1 MCTVGGGSRASAR
14 WNDGPRAN
22 EKGEIGGFAGGF
34 FARAG
39 AHLRVEVAHV
49 ERRILVAIHRLLT
62 EEVGSGAGS
71 DAPARES
78 HGRHRASAGGD
89 LARGA
94 RAARLVF
101 GHVSR
106 LRARRAVEKN
116 FDALLALP
124 SFSAAAASGGEDWLS
139 TGAPLN
145 PVATAHPHGF
155 ARRCGPVARTP
166 SAHSFSRRRPGEAL
180 RAKRPETRRRPR
192 RPS

>member
-14 WNDGPRAN
+14 WNDGPKAN

-78 HGRHRASAGGD
+78 HGRHRASAGRSG
-89 LARGA
+89 
-94 RAARLVF
+94 
-101 GHVSR
+101 
-106 LRARRAVEKN
+106 ARRAGREISVRARFSPPSAPSGGEKLRRASRAT
-116 FDALLALP
+116 FV
-124 SFSAAAASGGEDWLS
+124 SAAAASGGEDWLS

-145 PVATAHPHGF
+145 PVATAHPNGF
-155 ARRCGPVARTP
+155 ARRRGPVARTP

>member
-14 WNDGPRAN
+14 WNDGPKAN

-94 RAARLVF
+94 RAAR
-101 GHVSR
+101 
-106 LRARRAVEKN
+106 
-116 FDALLALP
+116 
-124 SFSAAAASGGEDWLS
+124 
-139 TGAPLN
+139 
-145 PVATAHPHGF
+145 
-155 ARRCGPVARTP
+155 
-166 SAHSFSRRRPGEAL
+166 
-180 RAKRPETRRRPR
+180 
-192 RPS
+192 